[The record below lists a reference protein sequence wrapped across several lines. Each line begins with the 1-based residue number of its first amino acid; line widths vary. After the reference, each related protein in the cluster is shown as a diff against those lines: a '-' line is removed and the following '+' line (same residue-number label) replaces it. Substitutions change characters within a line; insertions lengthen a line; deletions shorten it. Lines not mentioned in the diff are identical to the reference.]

1 MEQEPTSAAQARRG
15 ELASWEQVRRYAV
28 PRWMIALAA
37 ERRLA
42 GDWRGA
48 CAAANVDVEF
58 DLGEVASAYGAPV
71 ATALEEDLAHFAP
84 DLARWH
90 LPRWLRGYAILMPQR
105 GVLLA
110 RYADADDGPALSLN
124 TSQND
129 NKGAPRSEPQRL
141 TLRFGRFYQ
150 HGPSDW
156 RPGTGS
162 RSVYRGRVDNWTT
175 SRHLWDARRAGELR
189 ARCGGADRAPF
200 CTPDGTPLAAS
211 ELPAADPGPGDPAGR
226 TEWAALLQERGA
238 AEEAAAVAGIELD
251 AASEADTEG
260 GPITLVGYLQRRPL
274 ALTRLAA
281 EVQLLT
287 ETGQGGQFYWH
298 VRSGGSIAVAEP
310 GPAGLRLRLRLTM
323 SDQIPEGFPGAALL
337 PDVCWRPLPDLDLVF
352 SGRVTADQ
360 LHPLVSASLFPAREP
375 DVDDGPPDGPLPAPV
390 RLRCRGEWHEVSSAG
405 GRLQIQHTPVEE
417 QRERSLVALGGTT
430 AGCFAVQRA
439 WTSGEGWL
447 PRGLRDQRRELFN
460 RVLHGDTPGVLR
472 LLDAGVD
479 PRVRDVRR
487 FTLLH
492 VLHYLDWQVLLPRL
506 LADGLDLEALDYQ
519 KRTPLHIARQK
530 GPAGLISALVAAG
543 ARTDDWNWEDDD

>member
-1 MEQEPTSAAQARRG
+1 MTMSRRE
-15 ELASWEQVRRYAV
+15 ELVSWEQVRRYAV
-28 PRWMIALAA
+28 PRWMIARTA

-48 CAAANVDVEF
+48 CAAANVDVAF

-71 ATALEEDLAHFAP
+71 AAALEEDLAHFAP
-84 DLARWH
+84 DLVRWH
-90 LPRWLRGYAILMPQR
+90 LPRWLRGYAILLPQR
-105 GVLLA
+105 SVLLA
-110 RYADADDGPALSLN
+110 RYAGADGPALSID
-124 TSQND
+124 TSQSD
-129 NKGAPRSEPQRL
+129 NKGEPRSEPQRL
-141 TLRFGRFYQ
+141 TLRFGLFAQ
-150 HGPSDW
+150 HGPFDTT
-156 RPGTGS
+156 RAGA

-200 CTPDGTPLAAS
+200 CAPDGTPLTAG

-226 TEWAALLQERGA
+226 AEWAVLLQERGA
-238 AEEAAAVAGIELD
+238 AEEAAAVAGIEVD
-251 AASEADTEG
+251 AASEADTAS
-260 GPITLVGYLQRRPL
+260 GPVTLAAYLQRRPL

-281 EVQLLT
+281 EVQLLA

-310 GPAGLRLRLRLTM
+310 GPAGLRLRLAM

-352 SGRVTADQ
+352 SGRVTAAQ

-375 DVDDGPPDGPLPAPV
+375 GADDGPPDGLLPAPV

-439 WTSGEGWL
+439 WTSGVGWL

-472 LLDAGVD
+472 LLDAGLD

-506 LADGLDLEALDYQ
+506 LAEGLDLEALDYQ
-519 KRTPLHIARQK
+519 KRTPLHMARQK
-530 GPAGLISALVAAG
+530 GPAELVSALAAAG
-543 ARTDDWNWEDDD
+543 ACTDDWNWDDDD

>member
-1 MEQEPTSAAQARRG
+1 MEQEPASAAQARRG

-28 PRWMIALAA
+28 PRWMITQAA

-58 DLGEVASAYGAPV
+58 DLGEVASAYGASV
-71 ATALEEDLAHFAP
+71 AAALEEDLAHFAP
-84 DLARWH
+84 DLLRWH
-90 LPRWLRGYAILMPQR
+90 LPRWLRGYTILMPR
-105 GVLLA
+105 RSVLLA
-110 RYADADDGPALSLN
+110 RYADAGGGPALSLD
-124 TSQND
+124 TSQDD
-129 NKGAPRSEPQRL
+129 NKGEPRSEPQRL
-141 TLRFGRFYQ
+141 TLRFGPFTQ
-150 HGPSDW
+150 HGDFDE
-156 RPGTGS
+156 RRRAGS
-162 RSVYRGRVDNWTT
+162 RNVYRGRVDNWTT

-189 ARCGGADRAPF
+189 ARCGGADRPPF
-200 CTPDGTPLAAS
+200 CTPDGTPLAPG

-260 GPITLVGYLQRRPL
+260 GPITLAGYLQRRPL

-281 EVQLLT
+281 EVRLLA

-310 GPAGLRLRLRLTM
+310 GPAGLRLRLAM
-323 SDQIPEGFPGAALL
+323 SGQIPDGFPGAALL

-352 SGRVTADQ
+352 SGRVTAGQ
-360 LHPLVSASLFPAREP
+360 LHPLVSASLFPARAP
-375 DVDDGPPDGPLPAPV
+375 NADDGPPDGPLPAPA
-390 RLRCRGEWHEVSSAG
+390 RLRCRGEWHEVSSVG

-417 QRERSLVALGGTT
+417 QRERSLAALGGTT
-430 AGCFAVQRA
+430 AGCFAVQQA
-439 WTSGEGWL
+439 WTTGKGWL
-447 PRGLRDQRRELFN
+447 PRSLRDQRRELFN

-472 LLDAGVD
+472 LLDAGLD

-492 VLHYLDWQVLLPRL
+492 VLHYLDWPVLLPRL

-530 GPAGLISALVAAG
+530 GPADLVSALVAAG